1 MGRHENL
8 WDYPIHKFILCVG
21 VGVTYWF
28 GNKVVELWVDGK
40 EIDIVSLLIIVEES
54 IMYPRNPTAEL
65 FSISPTSICTPL
77 VFISNAATDS
87 PDVFAP
93 GPPVPRTVIS
103 LKIAF
108 RGRFEY

>member
-40 EIDIVSLLIIVEES
+40 EIDIVSLLIIIVS
-54 IMYPRNPTAEL
+54 VSVIMGVVRDIIKRIKNQE
-65 FSISPTSICTPL
+65 
-77 VFISNAATDS
+77 D
-87 PDVFAP
+87 
-93 GPPVPRTVIS
+93 
-103 LKIAF
+103 K
-108 RGRFEY
+108 